1 MKYSKNNTF
10 SYRPNQGLVLQKS
23 KRRKLKQWV
32 NLGNTYTRVAFDGD
46 GWVLFDVCATS
57 FLPPKSSPFLTTDA
71 ARGETVF
78 PSVTILFD
86 HAVDAKNMKV
96 RAT

>member
-1 MKYSKNNTF
+1 MADHDH
-10 SYRPNQGLVLQKS
+10 LIMILCQKS
-23 KRRKLKQWV
+23 KQRKLNQWI

-46 GWVLFDVCATS
+46 GWVLFDVRTT
-57 FLPPKSSPFLTTDA
+57 PFLTTDA
-71 ARGETVF
+71 ARGEVVF
-78 PSVTILFD
+78 PSVTILVD